1 MSTKEEHCKDCMD
14 LLGKEFEAIHRW
26 LDGVAHR
33 YWPWMGHR
41 AWRHHAEAVE
51 TIREFLGEEA
61 ATAAEIHIKADLG
74 TVPSRKEIR
83 KKYQFDKFRDF
94 YDQYVGSQEPS
105 EDIRI

>member
-14 LLGKEFEAIHRW
+14 LLGNEFEAIHRW
-26 LDGVAHR
+26 LDGEAYR

-41 AWRHHAEAVE
+41 VWRHHAEAVE

-61 ATAAEIHIKADLG
+61 AIAAEIHIKADLG

-83 KKYQFDKFRDF
+83 KKYRFDKFSDF
-94 YDQYVGSQEPS
+94 YDQYKGRPKPS